1 MNLGLDSAVPAA
13 LRDRWRDESVASVWL
28 RPADWYHPAVDALA
42 LALLTDQDATVAA
55 EQLGRARGHDGVG
68 VGETIDDLACLY
80 RTTGRDEPP
89 RAVLRA
95 LCEGWADAQAGAVAF
110 GTSLDPESG
119 LPTRQYLAVRL
130 AEAYHDAQL
139 QQDDDLDHHL
149 VLVDVANGYVDA
161 FARAARSAAVGAA
174 MTSTFGHGHPMATLG
189 GGVFA
194 VLSRPQDDLDT
205 HLDDLHAEI
214 GRRVATLEVGHATR
228 RPVRV
233 WVELLPSTHEQ
244 AVETLARIARP

>member
-1 MNLGLDSAVPAA
+1 MNIGLDSAVPAA

-42 LALLTDQDATVAA
+42 LALLTGQDATAPA
-55 EQLGRARGHDGVG
+55 EQLGRARGYDGVG

-80 RTTGRDEPP
+80 RTTGQPEPP

-119 LPTRQYLAVRL
+119 LPTQQYLAVRL
-130 AEAYHDAQL
+130 AEAYHDAR
-139 QQDDDLDHHL
+139 DADLGHHL

-174 MTSTFGHGHPMATLG
+174 MTTTFGHGHPMATLG

-194 VLSRPQDDLDT
+194 VLSRPQDDLHT

-214 GRRVATLEVGHATR
+214 GRRVATLDVAHATR

-244 AVETLARIARP
+244 AVEKLARIARA